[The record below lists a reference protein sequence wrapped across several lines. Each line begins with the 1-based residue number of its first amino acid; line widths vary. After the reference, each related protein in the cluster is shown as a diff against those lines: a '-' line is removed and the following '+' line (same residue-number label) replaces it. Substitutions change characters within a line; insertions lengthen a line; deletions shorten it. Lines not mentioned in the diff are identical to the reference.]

1 MIKFW
6 QKVHSI
12 LTKGEKVFLALVAE
26 NTKGSPGT
34 PGAKLLI
41 SESDE
46 QFGTIGGGIMEYNLT
61 EKAIMAFKKSIFKSE
76 ILQLNHKRSGD
87 GERSGMICS
96 GTQTN
101 LYIVCYPENILPE
114 IEQILQCLHDDR
126 AGLLKIDPTQF
137 SVIKQAFNPDQPKV
151 SLVQNQEKWQYLE
164 QLLNEKRVAIL
175 GGGHCARALYQTMKT
190 LGYEVFIFDTR
201 ENIRTL
207 ENKDYACEIKIVG
220 DYQRVGTM
228 IQYPELTNVV
238 VMTHDY
244 PSDVRGLLGVIDLPV
259 PYIGV
264 MGTSVK
270 IANIYRGLQEHGIQ
284 RQRLETIHAPIG
296 LSIESDTPEEIAI
309 SIAAQIIQIKNTV

>member
-12 LTKGEKVFLALVAE
+12 LTKDEKVFLALVAE
-26 NTKGSPGT
+26 NTQGSPGS

-41 SESDE
+41 SQSGE

-61 EKAIMAFKKSIFKSE
+61 QKAMNAFKKSSFKSK
-76 ILQLNHKRSGD
+76 ILKLNHKRSGD

-101 LYIVCYPENILPE
+101 LYAVCYPNKDLPE

-126 AGLLKIDPTQF
+126 AGMLKIDPNQF
-137 SVIKQAFNPDQPKV
+137 SVIIQAFDPKQQKV
-151 SLVQNQEKWQYLE
+151 SLVQKQEKWQYLE
-164 QLLNEKRVAIL
+164 QLLNDKRVAIL
-175 GGGHCARALYQTMKT
+175 GGGHCAHALYQTMKT
-190 LGYEVFIFDTR
+190 LGYEIFIFDTR
-201 ENIRTL
+201 ENICTL
-207 ENKDYACEIKIVG
+207 EKYDYARDIKIVG
-220 DYQRVGTM
+220 DYKQVGAM
-228 IQYPELTNVV
+228 IQYPELTNVI

-244 PSDVRGLLGVIDLPV
+244 PSDIRGLLGVIDLPV

-284 RQRLETIHAPIG
+284 RERLETIHAPIG

-309 SIAAQIIQIKNTV
+309 SIAAQIIQIKNTK